1 MYIPLCHPFLQ
12 AIKHYLFLP
21 EWRRVMNN
29 QNWEQQQQQK
39 PTLVNIEMFLCFR
52 ETKEYKE
59 EKNKAGKDTQEV

>member
-21 EWRRVMNN
+21 EWRGVMNN
-29 QNWEQQQQQK
+29 PNWEQQQK
-39 PTLVNIEMFLCFR
+39 KTTLVNIEMLLCFK